1 MIKIHIG
8 QKIKLYREKRGKTL
22 QGVAEHLGVTEAT
35 VQRYESGNIKNLK
48 LDTISKIA
56 SYLNVSPAYLMG
68 WEEIKP
74 SQMLSQYDFFP
85 TAISAGLPIEVDGI
99 TESEKI
105 SIPDALMGRWAGNSE
120 IFIVKANGQSMNK
133 TIPDQSLMA
142 VKPIELS
149 NLKNDDIVVYS
160 DNHDYSVKR
169 YYDDVENERIIFR
182 PHSTER
188 IFIDDIYH
196 YDNLDS
202 LKIHGK
208 VVVYTV
214 ELD

>member
-1 MIKIHIG
+1 MSNLGENIK
-8 QKIKLYREKRGKTL
+8 KLRLSRGMTQQQLADVVNVKSYTT
-22 QGVAEHLGVTEAT
+22 VTKW
-35 VQRYESGNIKNLK
+35 ESGDNSPRGGELVSLSNLF
-48 LDTISKIA
+48 
-56 SYLNVSPAYLMG
+56 NVSVDELLG
-68 WEEIKP
+68 LERITLP
-74 SQMLSQYDFFP
+74 SNEYNYFP
-85 TAISAGLPIEVDGI
+85 IGVSAGLPENIESVNA
-99 TESEKI
+99 EKI
-105 SIPDALMGRWAGNSE
+105 NIPDSIMGKWAGQSD
-120 IFIVKANGQSMNK
+120 IMIMRVNGQSMNK

-182 PHSTER
+182 PHSTDR
-188 IFIDDIYH
+188 IFIDDIYY

-202 LKIHGK
+202 IKIHGK
-208 VVVYTV
+208 VVLYIV